1 MIDPRIFWSLLS
13 FWCWLSTLSI
23 SDEHCSLNRPTLMDE
38 LLSTL
43 SQKYHLDCNFWR
55 LIQRFYW
62 YGHAIW
68 KAASM
73 KNFTFFIFNSFEI
86 SSENEWV
93 SDSSF
98 IHAYLLRL
106 FHIWQISVN
115 LLGSHP
121 PATTLYHSS
130 KPCVFIYPVYFFVIS
145 LPNTQLRIISPFH
158 GPPSRW
164 LPTCIKIKSRIC
176 IWLKKKSCQYLIL
189 EFLV

>member
-1 MIDPRIFWSLLS
+1 MWQIKNDWPSYILESLVFLVLTINSLHFWWALQFEQSH
-13 FWCWLSTLSI
+13 F
-23 SDEHCSLNRPTLMDE
+23 LMDE

-43 SQKYHLDCNFWR
+43 SQKDHFDCNFWR

-98 IHAYLLRL
+98 IHAYSLRL
-106 FHIWQISVN
+106 FHIWQY
-115 LLGSHP
+115 LLIFWDP
-121 PATTLYHSS
+121 ILLLLLY
-130 KPCVFIYPVYFFVIS
+130 
-145 LPNTQLRIISPFH
+145 II
-158 GPPSRW
+158 PPSHVYSFI
-164 LPTCIKIKSRIC
+164 LFISSLFPFPT
-176 IWLKKKSCQYLIL
+176 LN
-189 EFLV
+189 

>member
-1 MIDPRIFWSLLS
+1 MIDHRTFWSLLP
-13 FWCWLSTLSI
+13 FWCWQSTASI

-43 SQKYHLDCNFWR
+43 TQKDHFDGNFWR

-68 KAASM
+68 KVASM
-73 KNFTFFIFNSFEI
+73 KNFNFLIFDSFEI

-98 IHAYLLRL
+98 IHAYSLML
-106 FHIWQISVN
+106 FHICQISAKF
-115 LLGSHP
+115 LGSHSP
-121 PATTLYHSS
+121 VTTLYYSS
-130 KPCVFIYPVYFFVIS
+130 KTCVFIYPVYFFIIS
-145 LPNTQLRIISPFH
+145 LPNTQLRIIYPFH
-158 GPPSRW
+158 GPPSSW

-176 IWLKKKSCQYLIL
+176 VWLKKKNCQYLIL